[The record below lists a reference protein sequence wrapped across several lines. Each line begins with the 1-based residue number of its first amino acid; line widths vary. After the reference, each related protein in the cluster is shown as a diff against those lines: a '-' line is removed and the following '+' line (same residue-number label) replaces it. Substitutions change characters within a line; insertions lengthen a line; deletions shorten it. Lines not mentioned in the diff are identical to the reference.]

1 MEIQFLG
8 TGAGVLTKHR
18 NVTGIALKLLD
29 ERNAVWLFD
38 CGEGTQLQILKVV
51 FAQEKLK
58 RFLLHIYMG
67 IIFLVYLVLLSS
79 RSFQGGTEPLEIYGP
94 VGVADFVK
102 TSLRVSQSRLSYPL
116 KFIELTKENDVIF
129 KDKQF
134 TVRCNILDHGITSF
148 GYRIEEA
155 GMKENYK

>member
-1 MEIQFLG
+1 M
-8 TGAGVLTKHR
+8 
-18 NVTGIALKLLD
+18 
-29 ERNAVWLFD
+29 
-38 CGEGTQLQILKVV
+38 
-51 FAQEKLK
+51 
-58 RFLLHIYMG
+58 
-67 IIFLVYLVLLSS
+67 LSS

-155 GMKENYK
+155 AHEGELQVEKLQALGIPSGHCMANSNVVKRLF